1 MPSYRSSEPTAR
13 PDFVEPGE
21 YTVEVVNAE
30 ETVSQKGSDMIELK
44 LRVQPSGATM
54 FDHLVFMES
63 AFWKIDSFR
72 AATGES
78 ITPDEEVDI
87 NADDLIGRTGR
98 ARLTVEEFNG
108 RKRNKIAAW
117 LPPKPAMPAPAAAAA
132 AAATAT
138 AKPKDDD
145 NIPF

>member
-78 ITPDEEVDI
+78 VTPDEEVDI

-117 LPPKPAMPAPAAAAA
+117 LPPKPAMPAPAAT
-132 AAATAT
+132 ATAA

>member
-21 YTVEVVNAE
+21 YNVEVVNAE

-44 LRVQPSGATM
+44 LRVQPSGAVF

-63 AFWKIDSFR
+63 AFWKIDAFR
-72 AATGES
+72 AATGENVAAN
-78 ITPDEEVDI
+78 EEVEI
-87 NADDLIGRTGR
+87 RADDLIGRTGR
-98 ARLTVEEFNG
+98 ARLIVEEFNG
-108 RKRNKIAAW
+108 RKRNKIGAW
-117 LPPKPAMPAPAAAAA
+117 LLPKSAIAPLANQGG
-132 AAATAT
+132 
-138 AKPKDDD
+138 KDDD

>member
-72 AATGES
+72 AATGETV
-78 ITPDEEVDI
+78 TPEEEVEI
-87 NADDLIGRTGR
+87 HADDLIGRTGR

-117 LPPKPAMPAPAAAAA
+117 LPPKPAAPAPVAAAT
-132 AAATAT
+132 TAT

>member
-1 MPSYRSSEPTAR
+1 MPTYRSSEPTAR

-54 FDHLVFMES
+54 FDHLVFMET
-63 AFWKIDSFR
+63 AFWKIDAFR

-78 ITPDEEVDI
+78 VTPDEEVDI

-98 ARLTVEEFNG
+98 ARLVVEEFNG
-108 RKRNKIAAW
+108 RKRNKVAAW
-117 LPPKPAMPAPAAAAA
+117 LAPKPANAPLANANS
-132 AAATAT
+132 
-138 AKPKDDD
+138 KPKDDD